1 MLAME
6 QMDFGALMQKC
17 ALEEEKL
24 SFETFNREDALRVGL
39 KLHENARASYAE
51 GVAIEI
57 TMNGLVVFRYF
68 PEGTVPDNGLWL
80 QRKRNTVELM
90 QMSSLRFLAWLELN
104 GESMT
109 DRKLDANQYAAG
121 GGGFP
126 INIRGVGV
134 VGSICVSG
142 LPHLEDHQL
151 VVDTLEELY
160 G

>member
-1 MLAME
+1 ME
-6 QMDFGALMQKC
+6 TMDYGALMQKC
-17 ALEEEKL
+17 AIEEERL
-24 SFETFNREDALRVGL
+24 CFETFNREDALRVGL
-39 KLHENARASYAE
+39 KLYENARVNPEA
-51 GVAIEI
+51 VAIEI
-57 TMNGLVVFRYF
+57 TINGLVVFRYF

-90 QMSSLRFLAWLELN
+90 HMSSLRYLAWLELN
-104 GESMT
+104 GETMT
-109 DRKLDANQYAAG
+109 DRKLNPDNYAAG

-151 VVDTLEELY
+151 IVDTLEEMY